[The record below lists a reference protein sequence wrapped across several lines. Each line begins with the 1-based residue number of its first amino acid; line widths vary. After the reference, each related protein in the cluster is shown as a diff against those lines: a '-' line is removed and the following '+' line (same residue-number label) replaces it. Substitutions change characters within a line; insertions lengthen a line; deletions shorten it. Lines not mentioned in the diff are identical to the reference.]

1 MFVLLVSFDYGLSD
15 EQPSYLSRE
24 LFLVPF
30 FINAGLVECVG
41 SRDAVFLGG

>member
-1 MFVLLVSFDYGLSD
+1 MILFGFLSSFDYGLSD
-15 EQPSYLSRE
+15 ERPSYLSRE

-41 SRDAVFLGG
+41 